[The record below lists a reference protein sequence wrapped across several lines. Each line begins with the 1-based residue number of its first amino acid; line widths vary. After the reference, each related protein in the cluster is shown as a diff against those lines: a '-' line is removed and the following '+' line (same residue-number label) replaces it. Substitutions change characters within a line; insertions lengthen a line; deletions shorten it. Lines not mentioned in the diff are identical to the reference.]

1 MKLRP
6 HPKPFAVVPAL
17 QSVFSFST
25 LSDVWLYHLYVIK
38 DPAGGT
44 SQFNLCVVWTSA
56 IQTVLSNSL
65 ITSKGLFFMHCY
77 VKCLLLW
84 ILWPST
90 EEIDGRNLFCESPY
104 TFTTV
109 LKLESENKLGFF
121 LLFNEIMLSNTFLA
135 SANKQSIIVGFT
147 KMTRFA

>member
-56 IQTVLSNSL
+56 FKRFFSIASL
-65 ITSKGLFFMHCY
+65 LARGYFSC
-77 VKCLLLW
+77 
-84 ILWPST
+84 
-90 EEIDGRNLFCESPY
+90 
-104 TFTTV
+104 
-109 LKLESENKLGFF
+109 
-121 LLFNEIMLSNTFLA
+121 IMLRKVSVTLNTVA
-135 SANKQSIIVGFT
+135 IN
-147 KMTRFA
+147 